1 METKHVVYRYPGVK
15 PFEADEQALFFG
27 RDRDIQDLCDMIRVE
42 KLSVLFGK
50 SGYGKSSILNAGV
63 LPRLRGTMLPIEV
76 RLGEY
81 LPGQSLSP
89 VETLLRK
96 LAERGSP
103 NTAMSFLQQLPVS
116 LWTQFKQTG
125 GAPSGGFLLVFDQ
138 FEEFFSYPAEQQR
151 AFREQLAELLNEE
164 LPEAVRELAR
174 TLDREQRRALAAPVD
189 VRVLLAVRSD
199 RLHELDRLKDQL
211 PGILHKRYELRA
223 LSREQAREAI
233 IGPAALTDPRP
244 DLREGRITMNSIKDQ
259 WVFASPPFSYQP
271 DAIERI
277 LADLTKSNT
286 GQRGGVE
293 AFQLQILCDSI
304 ESMVAGGEIADRDRD
319 GLPDVT
325 ASDLPDFDAVYG
337 AYYERRLGHLPAAN
351 RRAARL
357 LIEDG
362 LVRYDP
368 ATDTKRRLS
377 VDGDALLASFGKLG
391 LTANLLQE
399 LEKTY
404 LLRREPNTLGG
415 YNYELSHD
423 TLLEPVVAAKKKR
436 EIEEAE
442 RRRAE
447 EEAAKQERLRVEAE
461 AQRIEREK
469 IQKARQR
476 NILFTI
482 GALLLLGWALWQTWQ
497 AGQQKKVAD
506 ERSLAALAAERRA
519 IEKDS
524 VAQVATLLAEEQT
537 RIAELKNKEAL
548 TEKERAELATL
559 EANQQQRKAQDLS
572 IRSVFNILKEADKE
586 VKALEYAAA
595 YRTLQSA
602 EELGVLSDSIALA
615 MMEIAFYTL
624 ESGHPGRAELI
635 TSRVARLLGKPNPGK
650 IGSIAA
656 GRTIL
661 KNLNVRRYK
670 ELVERY
676 YPKMIHIK
684 GGTFEMDS
692 NYRVQVSDFEM
703 AETETTFWQF
713 ALFCGSTGRP
723 LKPHRPDW
731 GISGDH
737 PAVKVSWYEACLYAN
752 WVSKQIG
759 RDTMYILTN
768 REESDEPYLSE
779 SYSVGIRDAAKGF
792 RLPTEA
798 EWQFA
803 AGGGAIDRTEWA
815 GTSEED
821 SLRFY
826 ANIYGSE
833 DGYSYT
839 SPAKNYWP
847 NQLALYDM
855 SGNAWEYCWDWY
867 GEYKTDSSIVVNPRG
882 PDKGWDRV
890 LRGGSW
896 IRSAQLCRTTTRS
909 SSTPADRY
917 NLHGF
922 RLVLSAL
929 PVSW

>member
-27 RDRDIQDLCDMIRVE
+27 RDRDIQDLCDLIRVE

-125 GAPSGGFLLVFDQ
+125 APTGAPSGGFLLVFDQ

-174 TLDREQRRALAAPVD
+174 TLDREQRRALAAPNE

-211 PGILHKRYELRA
+211 PGILHKRYELKA

-244 DLREGRITMNSIKDQ
+244 DLREGRITMSPMKDR
-259 WVFASPPFSYQP
+259 WVFASPSFSYQP
-271 DAIERI
+271 EAIESI

-325 ASDLPDFDAVYG
+325 ASDLPDFEAVYG
-337 AYYERRLGHLPAAN
+337 AYYERRLGHLPEEN

-423 TLLEPVVAAKKKR
+423 TLLEPVVVAKKKR

-447 EEAAKQERLRVEAE
+447 EEAAERERLRVEAE
-461 AQRIEREK
+461 AQRKEREK

-476 NILFTI
+476 NILFTL

-497 AGQQKKVAD
+497 AAKQKKVAD
-506 ERSLAALAAERRA
+506 EFWLLNAERRP
-519 IEKDS
+519 I
-524 VAQVATLLAEEQT
+524 
-537 RIAELKNKEAL
+537 
-548 TEKERAELATL
+548 
-559 EANQQQRKAQDLS
+559 
-572 IRSVFNILKEADKE
+572 
-586 VKALEYAAA
+586 
-595 YRTLQSA
+595 
-602 EELGVLSDSIALA
+602 
-615 MMEIAFYTL
+615 
-624 ESGHPGRAELI
+624 
-635 TSRVARLLGKPNPGK
+635 
-650 IGSIAA
+650 
-656 GRTIL
+656 
-661 KNLNVRRYK
+661 
-670 ELVERY
+670 
-676 YPKMIHIK
+676 
-684 GGTFEMDS
+684 
-692 NYRVQVSDFEM
+692 
-703 AETETTFWQF
+703 
-713 ALFCGSTGRP
+713 
-723 LKPHRPDW
+723 
-731 GISGDH
+731 
-737 PAVKVSWYEACLYAN
+737 
-752 WVSKQIG
+752 
-759 RDTMYILTN
+759 
-768 REESDEPYLSE
+768 
-779 SYSVGIRDAAKGF
+779 
-792 RLPTEA
+792 
-798 EWQFA
+798 
-803 AGGGAIDRTEWA
+803 
-815 GTSEED
+815 
-821 SLRFY
+821 
-826 ANIYGSE
+826 
-833 DGYSYT
+833 
-839 SPAKNYWP
+839 
-847 NQLALYDM
+847 
-855 SGNAWEYCWDWY
+855 
-867 GEYKTDSSIVVNPRG
+867 
-882 PDKGWDRV
+882 
-890 LRGGSW
+890 
-896 IRSAQLCRTTTRS
+896 
-909 SSTPADRY
+909 
-917 NLHGF
+917 
-922 RLVLSAL
+922 
-929 PVSW
+929 

>member
-27 RDRDIQDLCDMIRVE
+27 RDRDIQDLCDLIRVE

-125 GAPSGGFLLVFDQ
+125 APTGAPHGGFLLVFDQ

-174 TLDREQRRALAAPVD
+174 TLDRDQRRALAAPNE

-244 DLREGRITMNSIKDQ
+244 DLREGRITMHSIKDQ
-259 WVFASPPFSYQP
+259 WVFASPPFSYQS

-304 ESMVAGGEIADRDRD
+304 ESMVAGGEIADRDAD

-325 ASDLPDFDAVYG
+325 ASDLPDFEAVYG
-337 AYYERRLGHLPAAN
+337 AYYERRLSHLPEEN

-447 EEAAKQERLRVEAE
+447 EEAAERERLRAEAE
-461 AQRIEREK
+461 AQRKEREK

-476 NILFTI
+476 NILFTL
-482 GALLLLGWALWQTWQ
+482 GALLLLGWALWQTW
-497 AGQQKKVAD
+497 
-506 ERSLAALAAERRA
+506 
-519 IEKDS
+519 
-524 VAQVATLLAEEQT
+524 
-537 RIAELKNKEAL
+537 
-548 TEKERAELATL
+548 
-559 EANQQQRKAQDLS
+559 
-572 IRSVFNILKEADKE
+572 
-586 VKALEYAAA
+586 
-595 YRTLQSA
+595 
-602 EELGVLSDSIALA
+602 
-615 MMEIAFYTL
+615 
-624 ESGHPGRAELI
+624 
-635 TSRVARLLGKPNPGK
+635 
-650 IGSIAA
+650 
-656 GRTIL
+656 
-661 KNLNVRRYK
+661 
-670 ELVERY
+670 
-676 YPKMIHIK
+676 
-684 GGTFEMDS
+684 
-692 NYRVQVSDFEM
+692 
-703 AETETTFWQF
+703 
-713 ALFCGSTGRP
+713 
-723 LKPHRPDW
+723 
-731 GISGDH
+731 
-737 PAVKVSWYEACLYAN
+737 AC
-752 WVSKQIG
+752 
-759 RDTMYILTN
+759 RTN
-768 REESDEPYLSE
+768 RKKWPTS
-779 SYSVGIRDAAKGF
+779 AA
-792 RLPTEA
+792 
-798 EWQFA
+798 
-803 AGGGAIDRTEWA
+803 
-815 GTSEED
+815 
-821 SLRFY
+821 
-826 ANIYGSE
+826 
-833 DGYSYT
+833 
-839 SPAKNYWP
+839 
-847 NQLALYDM
+847 
-855 SGNAWEYCWDWY
+855 
-867 GEYKTDSSIVVNPRG
+867 
-882 PDKGWDRV
+882 
-890 LRGGSW
+890 
-896 IRSAQLCRTTTRS
+896 
-909 SSTPADRY
+909 
-917 NLHGF
+917 
-922 RLVLSAL
+922 
-929 PVSW
+929 

>member
-1 METKHVVYRYPGVK
+1 MEPKQLVYRYPGVK
-15 PFEADEQALFFG
+15 PFESEDKALFFG
-27 RDRDIQDLCDMIRVE
+27 RDRDIQDLCDLIRVE

-63 LPRLRGTMLPIEV
+63 LPRLRRTMLPIEV

-103 NTAMSFLQQLPVS
+103 NTSMSFMEQLPVS

-125 GAPSGGFLLVFDQ
+125 APTGAPSGGFLLVFDQ
-138 FEEFFSYPAEQQR
+138 FEEFFSYPADQQWV
-151 AFREQLAELLNEE
+151 FQEQLGELLNED
-164 LPEAVRELAR
+164 LPESVRELSR
-174 TLDREQRRALAAPVD
+174 TLDLEQRRALAAPVEA
-189 VRVLLAVRSD
+189 RVLFAVRSD
-199 RLHELDRLKDQL
+199 RLHELDRMKNQL

-244 DLREGRITMNSIKDQ
+244 DLREGRITMSPMKDR
-259 WVFASPPFSYQP
+259 WVFASPSFSYQP
-271 DAIERI
+271 EAIESI

-325 ASDLPDFDAVYG
+325 ASDLPDFEAVYG

-351 RRAARL
+351 RHAARL

-447 EEAAKQERLRVEAE
+447 EEAAERERLRAEAE
-461 AQRIEREK
+461 AQRKEREK
-469 IQKARQR
+469 IRKARQR
-476 NILFTI
+476 NIVFTL
-482 GALLLLGWALWQTWQ
+482 GALLLLGWALWQTSQ
-497 AGQQKKVAD
+497 AAKQKKVAD

-519 IEKDS
+519 TEKDS
-524 VAQVATLLAEEQT
+524 VAQVATLNAEEQT

-559 EANQQQRKAQDLS
+559 EARQQQRLAQDASKIVVLNR
-572 IRSVFNILKEADKE
+572 IKEAEGQIRALDYAGAF
-586 VKALEYAAA
+586 VTLHSALE
-595 YRTLQSA
+595 
-602 EELGVLSDSIALA
+602 LGQLRDSVGIA
-615 MMEIAFYTL
+615 MMETAYFAL
-624 ESGHPGRAELI
+624 ECGKMNRAELI
-635 TSRVARLLGKPNPGK
+635 TSSRATFRKK
-650 IGSIAA
+650 GS
-656 GRTIL
+656 G
-661 KNLNVRRYK
+661 
-670 ELVERY
+670 
-676 YPKMIHIK
+676 
-684 GGTFEMDS
+684 
-692 NYRVQVSDFEM
+692 
-703 AETETTFWQF
+703 
-713 ALFCGSTGRP
+713 
-723 LKPHRPDW
+723 
-731 GISGDH
+731 
-737 PAVKVSWYEACLYAN
+737 
-752 WVSKQIG
+752 
-759 RDTMYILTN
+759 
-768 REESDEPYLSE
+768 
-779 SYSVGIRDAAKGF
+779 
-792 RLPTEA
+792 
-798 EWQFA
+798 
-803 AGGGAIDRTEWA
+803 
-815 GTSEED
+815 
-821 SLRFY
+821 
-826 ANIYGSE
+826 
-833 DGYSYT
+833 
-839 SPAKNYWP
+839 
-847 NQLALYDM
+847 
-855 SGNAWEYCWDWY
+855 
-867 GEYKTDSSIVVNPRG
+867 
-882 PDKGWDRV
+882 
-890 LRGGSW
+890 
-896 IRSAQLCRTTTRS
+896 
-909 SSTPADRY
+909 
-917 NLHGF
+917 
-922 RLVLSAL
+922 
-929 PVSW
+929 